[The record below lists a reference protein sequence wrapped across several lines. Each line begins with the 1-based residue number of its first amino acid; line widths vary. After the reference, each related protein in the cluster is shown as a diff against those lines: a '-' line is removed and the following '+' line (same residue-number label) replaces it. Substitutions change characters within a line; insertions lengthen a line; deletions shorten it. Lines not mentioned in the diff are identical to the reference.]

1 MAIQLESVVN
11 ITLSVILIGLVL
23 YIVFKPEDDDD
34 QVKFDAAANFN
45 QKQYDLLK
53 EQLSI
58 QEKLVDAQ
66 IAEMQKEPPVIEE
79 HDDADEM
86 NVTQYCGSG
95 GVKGLGDIGVTGIEP
110 TDIGLTD
117 LRPSENLPQDIPARI
132 LNATFDSENSLVVS
146 FTAAVSG
153 DSNPIGTYLVM
164 VEGKSWRISNTM
176 SPYVIPESKLK
187 MQGVPEGLITVKM
200 FGETTRGHQI
210 HPTNEDAKSVYY
222 TERPRAVITPVV
234 PNATAP
240 NATPP
245 NTTVPNASPPPP
257 VSTSVNPPSNVSV
270 VTYASGTMTISFTPP
285 PTNALETFTNS
296 TDYYLVTVENK
307 GVSYKFST
315 AAQNDSIT
323 FDDNNTIEIQMRGN
337 DMNGTGYAFPE
348 LEQLSVSMQFAS
360 GDKMSPPSQ
369 KVPVISK
376 GYEIVATA
384 TTPGSV
390 TGPFTLTAYEEGY
403 LIVEFTTPMSF
414 GGDFSHYI
422 VNIGANGQTFKFSTK
437 ADTDGNAG
445 FKIPDSS
452 QTVNYQ
458 TLSGGRGKIGIT
470 AVGTDM
476 DGKAYNFAAGT
487 KLWISVSTVNATGA
501 ESGAVSVNGGVQLL
515 SKGDG
520 ETPID
525 AWTINDIVDAEGHRS
540 IDIPEHLSIA
550 KKQPWIFIN
559 DIPEGVKIHL
569 NVKNMTTGKETEPF
583 YVVNTPGYSCYYAAN
598 GNPVCGMSG
607 GTTYVPGWIKGS
619 GKPNIKNANIQ
630 DHAEHGRFLTLLYDA
645 NATDRYRI
653 TYAVGEPLTNT
664 PAPCTGTYDSC
675 SAPCGPGTK
684 KWIQWTGPSGC
695 TDHPEYQ
702 GTSTSCNEGACSSG
716 SGSTTVAVGE
726 PEPTPE
732 PAPAPEPTPAPAPAP
747 APTPVDCVGSWGQWG
762 QCSKQCGGGT
772 FTRTYNVTTPASGGG
787 RQCSV
792 ANGKQQSQS
801 CNTQACVAN
810 VDCVGTWVDG
820 PCSKTCGGGT
830 KTVTFNVS
838 QPATGS
844 GVCPHANGYSTTAN
858 CNVHECAATETV
870 YTSKPDY
877 PVITNAFLNITD
889 GTLDTVLNPVA
900 RAARY
905 YISVQNGSNS
915 TGKTLVTPKMFN
927 NGTQRSILVTQS
939 WLRSASIDV
948 GAGIFIAIWVENNVG
963 ERYSVYKRDIDFSM
977 KGEHNDFV
985 GLSSRS
991 A

>member
-11 ITLSVILIGLVL
+11 ITLSLILIGLVL

-645 NATDRYRI
+645 NATDTGSHMRLVSHLQTHQLHVQEHMIRVQHHVALVPKNGFNGPDHLDAQI
-653 TYAVGEPLTNT
+653 TQSIKAHPRHVMRVHVRLEVDRQRWLLVNQSRHRNLLLLQNPHLLLLLLLLQPQWTVLVVGVNGVNVQNSAVEEPLHER
-664 PAPCTGTYDSC
+664 
-675 SAPCGPGTK
+675 
-684 KWIQWTGPSGC
+684 IMLR
-695 TDHPEYQ
+695 HRHL
-702 GTSTSCNEGACSSG
+702 
-716 SGSTTVAVGE
+716 V
-726 PEPTPE
+726 
-732 PAPAPEPTPAPAPAP
+732 
-747 APTPVDCVGSWGQWG
+747 VDV
-762 QCSKQCGGGT
+762 
-772 FTRTYNVTTPASGGG
+772 
-787 RQCSV
+787 
-792 ANGKQQSQS
+792 
-801 CNTQACVAN
+801 
-810 VDCVGTWVDG
+810 
-820 PCSKTCGGGT
+820 
-830 KTVTFNVS
+830 
-838 QPATGS
+838 
-844 GVCPHANGYSTTAN
+844 
-858 CNVHECAATETV
+858 
-870 YTSKPDY
+870 
-877 PVITNAFLNITD
+877 
-889 GTLDTVLNPVA
+889 
-900 RAARY
+900 
-905 YISVQNGSNS
+905 SVQWPMENNNLSH
-915 TGKTLVTPKMFN
+915 VTPRHVLRMLIVSVH
-927 NGTQRSILVTQS
+927 GLMVLV
-939 WLRSASIDV
+939 V
-948 GAGIFIAIWVENNVG
+948 
-963 ERYSVYKRDIDFSM
+963 KRVA
-977 KGEHNDFV
+977 EV
-985 GLSSRS
+985 PRR
-991 A
+991 